1 MTSEPISEPISR
13 PTDHQGGPELAAEL
27 VDLVVGTLDELIERH
42 LPAFRIPGAFAGHRV
57 EPDVAADLVYTLG
70 HLADAGVEQVAGS
83 AIDDAI
89 ATVLRRIDGPNTH
102 TFFSYRVAETLA
114 RYGSFADN
122 RLIAD
127 WDQDSRDNLAEA
139 CDTSTWIPLLD
150 QGLPRNYAAVLS
162 RCEVGRQALG
172 LLGDSTEETAAVD
185 ALVDRA
191 RTLLSANPRRYLDDS
206 THHIGRY
213 DIYAADVWLFTEP
226 LADRL
231 GPLWAE
237 GLATALELVEVVG
250 SPDGTAVGWG
260 RSTGVLS
267 AALTIELAA
276 LAVAGG
282 HTERPGLWLRR
293 AADATANLG
302 PWFRDGLITA
312 HQHKS
317 TYEYRGPFRR
327 LQLTLD
333 ILGKLAWAAKEL
345 APVDPSLVAGDRAE
359 AYPWQDRLVRFEDD
373 RAAAVWAHRSPG
385 TELVLPFVGAT
396 RSDYLPAPHLRGLYE
411 VPVDEGLVCWVPMV
425 NARHRTWTA
434 GGIPAEVVARDSG
447 VTARWDSL
455 VLRGEL
461 DPPGEAAPEGEGEP
475 TGAAERKHLPASC
488 TAGWQV
494 EGRSI
499 RFDLELELAPD
510 DRPDAITVLV
520 PETEGRPLW
529 VTVEDDDGGRA
540 HADTI
545 EVDGLKE
552 WRSFWSTMP
561 TVHQVDLDTGLAEG
575 AGGTGGHRLSL
586 RVTPALRVASTAFG
600 HHYHDSLYGPL
611 AGRVVALAPPIGT
624 FARRGVTIDQ
634 LDALHL
640 HWPEWFAMDDLDE
653 HRRLIALLAEHRIP
667 VVWTAHNLT
676 PHDKRP
682 EVFDPIYQAW
692 ADAVDAVIH
701 HSSWGEARMRERY
714 RFPDTTRHVVI
725 PHGHFGSLY
734 AAAADRPRAEIEAE
748 LSLPPCGRRIGL
760 LGAPR
765 AEKEVQAFLDGFAG
779 SGRDDLQLVCWS
791 LGPDDVVPDD
801 PRIVAAEPYEM
812 VDADLY
818 ARRLVACDLLALPFD
833 PGGEMLAT
841 GVAADVVGLGLGAL
855 VSDWGY
861 LAEVLGPAGIPC
873 GHTPGSITAALDA
886 LTEEQVR
893 AARAASRSLQAAQS
907 WLVVA
912 EQTLALF
919 DEVVLAKA
927 ATRGEPTR

>member
-1 MTSEPISEPISR
+1 MTTH
-13 PTDHQGGPELAAEL
+13 PTSGIRGPSGPGLAAEL
-27 VDLVVGTLDELIERH
+27 TALVVGTLDQLIERH
-42 LPAFRIPGAFAGHRV
+42 LPGFRIPGAFAGHRV

-70 HLADAGVEQVAGS
+70 HLADAGVEEVAGT

-89 ATVLRRIDGPNTH
+89 AAVLRRIDGPNTH

-127 WDQDSRDNLAEA
+127 WDPAARDNLAEA
-139 CDTSTWIPLLD
+139 CDSSTWIPLLD

-172 LLGDSTEETAAVD
+172 LLGDSGEDGAAVD
-185 ALVDRA
+185 GLVDRA
-191 RTLLSANPRRYLDDS
+191 RTLLSGNPRRYLDDS

-267 AALTIELAA
+267 AALTIELGA
-276 LAVAGG
+276 LAIAGG

-293 AADATANLG
+293 AADATANLP

-312 HQHKS
+312 HQHRS

-327 LQLTLD
+327 LQMTLD

-345 APVDPSLVAGDRAE
+345 APVDPAIAAADEAD
-359 AYPWQDRLVRFEDD
+359 AYPWQEELVRFEDE
-373 RAAAVWAHRSPG
+373 RPAAVWAHRSPG
-385 TELVLPFVGAT
+385 AELVIPFVGAT

-425 NARHRTWTA
+425 NARQRTWTA
-434 GGIPAEVVARDSG
+434 GGIPTEVVAHDGG

-461 DPPGEAAPEGEGEP
+461 DPPGDLQPESQSEGEYP
-475 TGAAERKHLPASC
+475 RKRLPASC

-520 PETEGRPLW
+520 PETDGRPLW

-561 TVHQVDLDTGLAEG
+561 TVHQVDLDTDEG
-575 AGGTGGHRLSL
+575 SGGPAHRLSL
-586 RVTPALRVASTAFG
+586 RVTPALRIASTAFG

-611 AGRVVALAPPIGT
+611 AGRVVPLAPPIGT
-624 FARRGVTIDQ
+624 FARRGVTLDQ

-653 HRRLIALLAEHRIP
+653 HRRLIALLAERRIP

-682 EVFDPIYQAW
+682 DVFDPIYQAW

-701 HSSWGEARMRERY
+701 HSSWGEARLRERY
-714 RFPDTTRHVVI
+714 RFPLSTRHVVI
-725 PHGHFGSLY
+725 PHGHFGALHASV
-734 AAAADRPRAEIEAE
+734 AAAPRDEVEAD
-748 LSLPPCGRRIGL
+748 LGLPPCRWRIGVV
-760 LGAPR
+760 GAPR
-765 AEKEVQAFLDGFAG
+765 AEKLVQAILDGFAA
-779 SGRDDLQLVCWS
+779 SSRDDLQVVCWS

-801 PRIVAAEPYEM
+801 PRIVVAEPYEM

-818 ARRLVACDLLALPFD
+818 ARRLAACDLLALPFD
-833 PGGEMLAT
+833 PDGEMLAT

-873 GHTPGSITAALDA
+873 GHTAASITAALDA
-886 LTEEQVR
+886 LTDQQVHD
-893 AARAASRSLQAAQS
+893 ARAASRSLQDAQS
-907 WLVVA
+907 WPVVA

-919 DEVVLAKA
+919 DEVVLAHA
-927 ATRGEPTR
+927 AARGTNPNW

>member
-1 MTSEPISEPISR
+1 MTSEPTTSEPTTGE
-13 PTDHQGGPELAAEL
+13 PTTSEPARTPPVLAAEL
-27 VDLVVGTLDELIERH
+27 VDRVVGTLDVLIERH
-42 LPAFRIPGAFAGHRV
+42 LPGFRIPGTFAGHRV
-57 EPDVAADLVYTLG
+57 EPDVAADLVFTLG
-70 HLADAGVEQVAGS
+70 HLADAGVQSVAGS
-83 AIDDAI
+83 PVDDAI
-89 ATVLRRIDGPNTH
+89 ATVLRRIDGPETH

-114 RYGSFADN
+114 RYGPFADN

-127 WDQDSRDNLAEA
+127 WDQAARDNLAEA
-139 CDTSTWIPLLD
+139 CDSSTWIPLLD

-162 RCEVGRQALG
+162 RCEVGRHALG
-172 LLGDSTEETAAVD
+172 LLDDESVVD
-185 ALVDRA
+185 GLIGRA
-191 RTLLSANPRRYLDDS
+191 RDLLSSNRLRYLDDS

-237 GLATALELVEVVG
+237 GLATALGLVEVVG

-260 RSTGVLS
+260 RSTGVLA

-293 AADATANLG
+293 AVDATDNLDL
-302 PWFRDGLITA
+302 WFRDGLITA
-312 HQHKS
+312 HQHRS

-345 APVDPSLVAGDRAE
+345 AHADPVLEPGTDAE
-359 AYPWQDRLVRFEDD
+359 AYPWQDRLVRFDD
-373 RAAAVWAHRSPG
+373 QRAAAVWAHRSPG
-385 TELVLPFVGAT
+385 LELVIPFVGAT
-396 RSDYLPAPHLRGLYE
+396 RSDYLPAPHLRGLFE

-425 NARHRTWTA
+425 NARRRTWTA
-434 GGIPAEVVARDSG
+434 GGVPAEVVARPNG

-461 DPPGEAAPEGEGEP
+461 DPPGEDD
-475 TGAAERKHLPASC
+475 RLRLPASC
-488 TAGWQV
+488 TASWQV
-494 EGRSI
+494 DGRSI
-499 RFDLELELAPD
+499 RFDLELELAAD

-561 TVHQVDLDTGLAEG
+561 TVHQVDLDTDGPDA
-575 AGGTGGHRLSL
+575 HRLSL
-586 RVTPALRVASTAFG
+586 RVTPALRIASTAYG

-611 AGRVVALAPPIGT
+611 TGRVVPLPPPIGT
-624 FARRGVTIDQ
+624 FARRGVDLDQ

-653 HRRLIALLAEHRIP
+653 HRRLIALLADRRIP

-676 PHDKRP
+676 PHEKRP

-692 ADAVDAVIH
+692 AEAVDAVIH
-701 HSSWGEARMRERY
+701 HSSWGRARMLERY
-714 RFPDTTRHVVI
+714 RFPESTRHVVI
-725 PHGHFGSLY
+725 PHGHFGELH
-734 AAAADRPRAEIEAE
+734 AAAADRPRAEVEAE
-748 LSLPPCGRRIGL
+748 LGLPPCRWRIGL

-765 AEKEVQAFLDGFAG
+765 SEKRVQAFLEGVAA
-779 SGRDDLQLVCWS
+779 SSRDDLQVVCWS
-791 LGPDDVVPDD
+791 LAPDDVVPDD
-801 PRIVAAEPYEM
+801 PRIAVAEPYEM
-812 VDADLY
+812 VSADLY
-818 ARRLVACDLLALPFD
+818 ARRLASCDLLALPFD
-833 PGGEMLAT
+833 PDGEMLAT
-841 GVAADVVGLGLGAL
+841 GLASDVVGLGLGAL

-861 LAEVLGPAGIPC
+861 LTELLGPAGIPC
-873 GHTPGSITAALDA
+873 GHTAPSVAAALDA
-886 LTEEQVR
+886 LTDEQVE
-893 AARAASRSLQAAQS
+893 ASRAASRALQAGQS
-907 WLVVA
+907 WPAIA
-912 EQTLALF
+912 ERTLALF
-919 DEVVLAKA
+919 DEVVLAA
-927 ATRGEPTR
+927 RASSSPTSSSSSSSSSSSPSSNR